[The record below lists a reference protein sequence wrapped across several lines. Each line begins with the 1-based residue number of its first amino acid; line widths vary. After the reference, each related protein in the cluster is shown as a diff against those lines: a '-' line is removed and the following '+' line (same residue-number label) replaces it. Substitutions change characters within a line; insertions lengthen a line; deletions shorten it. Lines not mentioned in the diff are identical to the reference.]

1 MDREIKVTKCGEQE
15 VCGVNDRISI
25 EFTPF
30 EVIALTRTFGI
41 QALASTDHRDQCKEL
56 VLHDAFFTARE
67 MWIKMRKK
75 RKEMYEL
82 KEDLL
87 EFEKDAS
94 VLPLLTGNPNAPPS
108 EIITCTSISG
118 VPSFVDNMPIRLTL
132 VRKLA
137 SGECYTAFYRKMA
150 KKRKVKDK

>member
-30 EVIALTRTFGI
+30 EVIALTRTFRLRTLAAKI
-41 QALASTDHRDQCKEL
+41 QDQDNEREMHDVFLA
-56 VLHDAFFTARE
+56 ARE
-67 MWIKMRKK
+67 MWGKRRKK
-75 RKEMYEL
+75 RNEI

-87 EFEKDAS
+87 EFEKDTS
-94 VLPLLTGNPNAPPS
+94 VLPLLIGNPNEPPS